1 MLAVAMGSDL
11 GKCPARM
18 RKIAE
23 TRLRDLLSTRFR
35 TDRPVDSAP
44 TGPSTGTL
52 RARRARPLLVAL
64 AAVAFGALPTAPVR
78 AQGTPEPAYDRY
90 SLSAEA
96 SGEVAN
102 DLLVARLAVQEEDA
116 DPAALA
122 ERVNGAMSAALAT
135 LEGRDTIS
143 VRTLD
148 YRTDPVYGKD
158 SREVSRWRAVQQ
170 LELRTADIA
179 SGSAAIGELQAT
191 LVVQGVRLEPAP
203 ATRLAAE
210 DALVVE
216 ALEAFAARAALVAE
230 TVGASGHRVVQADV
244 QTEGARPPVY
254 ARAAAESRD
263 VSVAPALAA
272 GTSELTVR
280 VFGTVELER

>member
-1 MLAVAMGSDL
+1 M
-11 GKCPARM
+11 
-18 RKIAE
+18 
-23 TRLRDLLSTRFR
+23 
-35 TDRPVDSAP
+35 
-44 TGPSTGTL
+44 
-52 RARRARPLLVAL
+52 
-64 AAVAFGALPTAPVR
+64 AAVAFGTLPTAPVG
-78 AQGTPEPAYDRY
+78 AQGASEPAYDRY

-191 LVVQGVRLEPAP
+191 LRVQGVRLEPAS
-203 ATRLAAE
+203 ATRRAAE

-216 ALEAFAARAALVAE
+216 ALEAFAARARLVAE

-244 QTEGARPPVY
+244 RTEGGRPPVY
-254 ARAAAESRD
+254 ARAAMAESRD
-263 VSVAPALAA
+263 VGVAPALAA
-272 GTSELTVR
+272 GTSELAVR